1 MPVYALRGRVEELI
15 SFGMKNIDIANTR
28 AILDKFEPIALPMA
42 SIV

>member
-1 MPVYALRGRVEELI
+1 MYALRGRADELL

-28 AILDKFEPIALPMA
+28 AILDKFEPIALPIA